1 MIYCRA
7 NREGHAWQTIDS
19 RKKSQYNTSS
29 SSVLIW
35 PWRDTFQ
42 NKQHVLYSHQ
52 ISKQLLAFINENE
65 FNRQFASVRWCT
77 TTTTTTTTAITIRW
91 KKADRQT
98 NGLKNKHSWLISWPR
113 WAVKSVKHKHC
124 AQCGLSGP
132 IIGSVLCCFRWHI
145 GKVKKKGETTE
156 GASFTFLES
165 DQLRTTGV
173 VLITANWRWVQ
184 RQQVALLLHCLAQ
197 EGTSRPNYRLLV
209 TFPGKPTLVA
219 SRDAIN

>member
-1 MIYCRA
+1 MCSTAIKLA
-7 NREGHAWQTIDS
+7 SNFWHSLMKMNSIDS
-19 RKKSQYNTSS
+19 LQVCVG
-29 SSVLIW
+29 VL
-35 PWRDTFQ
+35 PP
-42 NKQHVLYSHQ
+42 LPP
-52 ISKQLLAFINENE
+52 LLLLLPLGE
-65 FNRQFASVRWCT
+65 
-77 TTTTTTTTAITIRW
+77 

-173 VLITANWRWVQ
+173 GLITANWRWVQ